1 MRLLL
6 LLTLLAAP
14 AFAQKVH
21 RLKAAKETV
30 QWGWLDPQTRRQ
42 DPHGRS
48 CSSTFSSRTCS
59 PVPAVAAGG

>member
-21 RLKAAKETV
+21 RLKAAKEKV
-30 QWGWLDPQTRRQ
+30 QWGWLDLNQPDRR
-42 DPHGRS
+42 GNRS
-48 CSSTFSSRTCS
+48 ISRADDAPRRRPSSFLR
-59 PVPAVAAGG
+59 